1 MTNLM
6 SAVYALSTLQE
17 SVHGFVG
24 LRHLI
29 LGEGFLQGKERVRHF
44 LLRGVLVLQQALQIF
59 QGPRFGLVGM
69 FELLAAHGLM
79 HLP

>member
-24 LRHLI
+24 LRQLNA
-29 LGEGFLQGKERVRHF
+29 K
-44 LLRGVLVLQQALQIF
+44 QA
-59 QGPRFGLVGM
+59 
-69 FELLAAHGLM
+69 
-79 HLP
+79 